1 VAVPTVLRV
10 GLYRFFFFSNEND
23 EPAHIHVQRD
33 RALAKFWLEP
43 VALAQSS
50 NFPAHELGKVRD
62 LVIENH
68 AKLIA
73 AWHEYFP
80 R

>member
-1 VAVPTVLRV
+1 VPTVLRV
-10 GLYRFFFFSNEND
+10 GPYRFFFFSNEND
-23 EPAHIHVQRD
+23 EPPHIHVQRD

-50 NFPAHELGKVRD
+50 NFPAHELGTVRD
-62 LVIENH
+62 LVVEH
-68 AKLIA
+68 RGKLIA
-73 AWHEYFP
+73 AWHEYFA

>member
-1 VAVPTVLRV
+1 MPSVLRI
-10 GLYRFFFFSNEND
+10 GPYRFLFFSNEGD
-23 EPAHIHVQRD
+23 EPPHIHVRRD

-50 NFPAHELGKVRD
+50 NFPAHELGTVRN
-62 LVIENH
+62 LVVENR

-73 AWHEYFP
+73 AWHEYFA

>member
-1 VAVPTVLRV
+1 LPTVLRIAP
-10 GLYRFFFFSNEND
+10 YRFFFFSNEGD

-43 VALAQSS
+43 VALAQSA
-50 NFPAHELGKVRD
+50 NFPAHELGIVRGH
-62 LVIENH
+62 VIENRD
-68 AKLIA
+68 KLIA
-73 AWHEYFP
+73 AWHEYFA